1 MAAILRHNKALTVI
15 VAVGIFLIEL
25 EIFALA
31 AMKSG
36 RESFL
41 EIRDADGI
49 LIYLAESGRLSSF
62 EKSKFEE
69 TFGPLDQY
77 QVELVTH
84 EKPFPFRAW
93 LTAAIGF
100 PIGALLLFGFCVRAY
115 STLFGAAGLKKAAV
129 QTEAGEPPPSTRLEQ
144 IVASVSRFNI
154 FIIGALVFLAVLAY
168 WVLPNVIIYVGRN
181 SLDSIVR
188 YRWVFIP
195 IAAAFFVLV
204 AWIIYLRYR
213 LASKAI
219 ESQTELR
226 KYRLAL
232 ERDRNDLIP
241 PSLDYDLSEG
251 EKEQSRPTNSEPDQ
265 GVRKPDQQQL

>member
-1 MAAILRHNKALTVI
+1 MAAIFRQNKALTVI
-15 VAVGIFLIEL
+15 IAVGIFLIEL

-31 AMKSG
+31 AIKSG

-41 EIRDADGI
+41 EIRDADGT
-49 LIYLAESGRLSSF
+49 LIHLAESGRLSSF

-100 PIGALLLFGFCVRAY
+100 PIGALLLFGFCMRAY
-115 STLFGAAGLKKAAV
+115 SALFGGAGPMEAAAR
-129 QTEAGEPPPSTRLEQ
+129 TETGEPPPLTRLEE

-168 WVLPNVIIYVGRN
+168 WVLPNVIIYVSRN
-181 SLDSIVR
+181 SLESIVR

-195 IAAAFFVLV
+195 IAAAFFILV
-204 AWIIYLRYR
+204 AWIIYLRYL

-219 ESQTELR
+219 ESQTELQ
-226 KYRLAL
+226 KYRIAL
-232 ERDRNDLIP
+232 EMDRNDVMLP
-241 PSLDYDLSEG
+241 TLDYALSEG
-251 EKEQSRPTNSEPDQ
+251 EKEQSRLADPEPDQ
-265 GVRKPDQQQL
+265 NMRTPD